1 MNFLVTIVV
10 VVTGI
15 EGGKRSISVFF
26 EISDIV
32 TAPLPYVLST
42 KDELNTYYFIFLIF
56 IYCINLTRKI
66 RDLMTFL

>member
-15 EGGKRSISVFF
+15 QGGKRSISVFS

-42 KDELNTYYFIFLIF
+42 NDELNTYLHF
-56 IYCINLTRKI
+56 
-66 RDLMTFL
+66 

>member
-42 KDELNTYYFIFLIF
+42 KDELNTYLYFQYLFIVLI
-56 IYCINLTRKI
+56 
-66 RDLMTFL
+66 

>member
-15 EGGKRSISVFF
+15 EGGKRSISGFF
-26 EISDIV
+26 EISDII

-42 KDELNTYYFIFLIF
+42 KDELNTYLYFKYLFIVLI
-56 IYCINLTRKI
+56 
-66 RDLMTFL
+66 

>member
-15 EGGKRSISVFF
+15 EGGKRSISGFF

-42 KDELNTYYFIFLIF
+42 KDGLNTYLYF
-56 IYCINLTRKI
+56 
-66 RDLMTFL
+66 